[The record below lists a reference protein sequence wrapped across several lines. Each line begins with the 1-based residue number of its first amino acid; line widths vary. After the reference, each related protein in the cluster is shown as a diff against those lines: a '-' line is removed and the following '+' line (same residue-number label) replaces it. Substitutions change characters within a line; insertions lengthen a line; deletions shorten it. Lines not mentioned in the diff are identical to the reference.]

1 MYKTFN
7 NKKHFFNS
15 TLFFLIYLMIAA
27 LSCKPSIGTPWY
39 PRAASDDGVPLYVGE
54 ITVAGAAVKARDG
67 AKSFH
72 DSPDYTVAVPNALS
86 AVSITQI
93 KVKLFSDPKL
103 EKAVHG
109 ASFTLE
115 VAGDS
120 VPLQTGAF
128 VPIQLRIKPSGDQYA
143 VIEKTLKIKR
153 LDKST
158 AYLGGLTVYGI
169 AAVPAPDFAASGNYT
184 VSVPSNI
191 ESVAKEQI
199 AVSLFSD
206 EKKENPLSGAAVSVS
221 GDAVLLA
228 PGVPAAVR
236 LTITPPNLY
245 KAFQTTVIVTRKS
258 TQGTPLGDR
267 VSIREIKIK
276 DKVASFVNGSYTLTV
291 PYAVSKIVQSDIA
304 VSLVTNDEAK
314 TPIPATVRLLTGSSV
329 QLAKDGTP
337 AYLALE
343 ITLTDPAGQLIKIIK
358 VRRERRADGEQENPS
373 GPGGS
378 GEDDDDID
386 GGSSNDEDNESQP
399 DAGPG
404 KLPPFNQY
412 KPESNPKDAHGNYK
426 WKLTTTESEIDPFDY
441 YTADSNGFSAAKFDD
456 WIVYINAFDNST
468 NVASYTFAE
477 GAWSGTPEQHK
488 EHDSFGL
495 VKKVVFY
502 RYKTR
507 KDRWAAHGGYAPA
520 PDPRDERFYFYRFTG
535 RAGGVGVLG
544 VDLDNSMFCVDR
556 YSKFLFYYS
565 DPDYIS
571 GLGVPS
577 GWKDY
582 AQPDDGK
589 HKHFAE
595 PFYMSD
601 PVGYVEENGKVVMYQ
616 WVKDKIKANDYTAQ
630 KNSSYD
636 KPAERDPGK
645 PGYSPYRDKIKGKP
659 GKSWI
664 KNPEY
669 TVAPIS
675 ITKQPEPREVIQGA
689 QKWFVQ
695 ALAGKVPEDEQV
707 TYQWYAAASE
717 TSEGGTPV
725 SRGTGG
731 TDSAYYFPTDAVE
744 ETYYYCK
751 ITNTNP
757 ANGQSTSVASKAV
770 KVTVKKGMA
779 VVTIKPPKK
788 GGSLTVMLD
797 GQTVHNGQEVARG
810 SVLTLTA
817 SPEPDF
823 TIAGWIKAKPRT
835 DNPLVADVTVMHDI
849 TVGIKFKSTAA
860 EKVPLF
866 FFSEDETKGTVQA
879 ELNGTALEGG
889 RTGVLVEKDSIVTF
903 IANPTDDYEFDRWAG
918 AISGTEK
925 SKTITIKE
933 KTTTVFALFK
943 LKRFAVTYACDPE
956 EGGSLTAAVDGT
968 PLANG
973 SMVDKKKTVIFKAE
987 AKAGYILD
995 HWGGWAG
1002 AAAAGKTYTVA
1013 LDVLDKVS
1021 VKAVFKRAYPVNFSC
1036 DPKKGTITAKVDG
1049 REISNGDLVLED
1061 QNVTFTVK
1069 PRNTAFIIDKWNGID
1084 AQSSDMEKTVLVD
1097 KALDVTVDFKHKPMQ
1112 LSVTPKILN
1121 VDLQSWST
1129 EGAKHHAN
1137 PTYVDGVHLAY
1148 KCAVNVTSNGKS
1160 ASSLWSY
1167 MFPVENDR
1175 GLWIRTQSE
1184 HFITKG
1190 SAKSASGTGE
1200 KITGE
1205 AFTSFAHLKLSLSNY
1220 VLKANRHDYWWAEYT
1235 TGSEFLGYVTRQP
1248 ALYPLQAL
1256 DNNSSFSL
1264 TYDEAAGVWKVEGGD
1279 IKRSD
1284 EIPLPSEYAGTEPDP
1299 NRNISYKGVTITYDE
1314 NFTLAAGE
1322 EKDFVIT
1329 YEVNNDPDS
1338 PDLKKISDGTPTG
1351 TRSKGTVQVKYE
1363 ISWK

>member
-39 PRAASDDGVPLYVGE
+39 PRAASDDGIPLYVGE

-72 DSPDYTVAVPNALS
+72 DSPDYTVAVPNALA
-86 AVSITQI
+86 AVSIAQI

-103 EKAVHG
+103 EKVFSEG
-109 ASFTLE
+109 SFTLE

-128 VPIQLRIKPSGDQYA
+128 VPVQLRIKPSGDQYT
-143 VIEKTLKIKR
+143 VIEKTLKVKR

-158 AYLGGLTVYGI
+158 AYLGGLTVYGV

-206 EKKENPLSGAAVSVS
+206 EKKENPLSGATVSVS
-221 GDAVLLA
+221 GDVVPLG
-228 PGVPAAVR
+228 PGIPAAVR
-236 LTITPPNLY
+236 LTITPPKLY
-245 KAFQTTVIVTRKS
+245 KVFETTVMVTRKS
-258 TQGTPLGDR
+258 AQEKPLDDR
-267 VSIREIKIK
+267 VLIQEIKIK

-304 VSLVTNDEAK
+304 VSFVTNDEAK
-314 TPIPATVRLLTGSSV
+314 TPIPATVRMLAGSSV

-343 ITLTDPAGQLIKIIK
+343 ITLTDPAGQLIKIVK
-358 VRRERRADGEQENPS
+358 VRREKKADGDPENPS
-373 GPGGS
+373 DPGSS
-378 GEDDDDID
+378 GEDDDNIG
-386 GGSSNDEDNESQP
+386 GGSSNDENNESQP

-404 KLPPFNQY
+404 KLPPFNPY

-441 YTADSNGFSAAKFDD
+441 YTADSNGFSAAKFDN
-456 WIVYINAFDNST
+456 WIVYINAFDGST

-477 GAWSGTPEQHK
+477 GAWSGTPEK
-488 EHDSFGL
+488 YRGPRFGSGL
-495 VKKVVFY
+495 FSVWDVDFY

-507 KDRWAAHGGYAPA
+507 KDRWAEHGGYAPA

-535 RAGGVGVLG
+535 TTASPS
-544 VDLDNSMFCVDR
+544 LDNSMFCVDR

-565 DPDYIS
+565 DPKDIN
-571 GLGVPS
+571 GQGVPS

-582 AQPDDGK
+582 AQPDEGK

-601 PVGYVEENGKVVMYQ
+601 PVGYVEVNGKVVMYD
-616 WVKDKIKANDYTAQ
+616 WIKRNISNNDYTAQ
-630 KNSSYD
+630 RNSSYD

-659 GKSWI
+659 GQSWI

-707 TYQWYAAASE
+707 TYQWYAVASE

-797 GQTVHNGQEVARG
+797 GQPVHNGQEVERG

-823 TIAGWIKAKPRT
+823 TIAGWINAKPRT

-860 EKVPLF
+860 EKVQLF
-866 FFSEDETKGTVQA
+866 FLSEDETKGTVQA

-889 RTGVLVEKDSIVTF
+889 RTGVTVEKDSVVTF
-903 IANPTDDYEFDRWAG
+903 TANPTSDYEFDHWKG
-918 AISGTEK
+918 TISGTEK

-933 KTTTVFALFK
+933 KTTTVLALFK
-943 LKRFAVTYACDPE
+943 LKRFAVTYACVPE

-968 PLANG
+968 HLENG
-973 SMVDKKKTVIFKAE
+973 GMVDKKKTVIFKAE
-987 AKAGYILD
+987 AKPGYAFD
-995 HWGGWAG
+995 HWEGWDG
-1002 AAAAGKTYTVA
+1002 AAAAGKTDTVA

-1049 REISNGDLVLED
+1049 REISNGDLVQED

-1069 PRNTAFIIDKWNGID
+1069 PHNTAFIIDKWNGIE

-1112 LSVTPKILN
+1112 LSVTPKIIN

-1129 EGAKHHAN
+1129 QGTDYFSPK
-1137 PTYVDGVHLAY
+1137 YLDGVHLAY
-1148 KCAVNVTSNGKS
+1148 KCAINVTSNGKS

-1167 MFPVENDR
+1167 MFSVEESSGR
-1175 GLWIRTQSE
+1175 WIRTQSDR
-1184 HFITKG
+1184 FITKG

-1205 AFTSFAHLKLSLSNY
+1205 AFTSFADLKLSLSNY
-1220 VLKANRHDYWWAEYT
+1220 VLKANRHDDWWAESKVFAST
-1235 TGSEFLGYVTRQP
+1235 SVLF
-1248 ALYPLQAL
+1248 PLQAL

-1264 TYDEAAGVWKVEGGD
+1264 TYDEAAGVWKVEGVD

-1284 EIPLPSEYAGTEPDP
+1284 EIPLPSEYAGTKPDP
-1299 NRNISYKGVTITYDE
+1299 NRKIPYKGVTITYDE

-1322 EKDFVIT
+1322 EKDFAIT
-1329 YEVNNDPDS
+1329 YKVDNHD
-1338 PDLKKISDGTPTG
+1338 K
-1351 TRSKGTVQVKYE
+1351 TRSKGEIQVKYE